1 MAQIGLPFAY
11 GGPPL
16 RGVMRATPE
25 DFFVDED
32 LGFEPDG
39 SGEHAFVRVEKRGAN
54 TEWVARQLACA
65 AGVGPNA
72 VSYAGMKDR
81 HAVTRQ
87 TFSIHLPGRP
97 DPDWSSLQHPEF
109 RLLDCRRHS
118 RKLKRGAHKANAFR
132 IVLRDISG
140 DRAAADV
147 CLAQIAAGGV
157 PNYFGEQRF
166 GRGGDNLERARAM
179 FGGKR
184 VQRHEQGL
192 LLSAARSH
200 LFNSVLAGRVL
211 AGNWN
216 RALDGEVWMLAGSHS
231 IFGPEALTPELTA
244 RMESGDIDP
253 TGPLWGAGELRSAG
267 EVAAIEQEV
276 GGREPDL
283 VRGLV
288 ASGMRQERRALVMR
302 ANDLVATWLS
312 ESDLELR
319 FSLNKGLYATVLI
332 REICNIDA
340 IEEGPD

>member
-1 MAQIGLPFAY
+1 MAQIELPFAY

-16 RGVMRATPE
+16 RGVMRAAPE

-39 SGEHAFVRVEKRGAN
+39 AGEHAFVRIEKRGAN
-54 TEWVARQLACA
+54 TEWVARQLARF

-97 DPDWSSLQHPEF
+97 DPDWGSLQSPEF
-109 RLLDCRRHS
+109 HALDCRRHS

-132 IVLRDISG
+132 IVLRDVGG
-140 DRAAADV
+140 DRAAADT
-147 CLAQIAAGGV
+147 CLERIAAGGV

-166 GRGGDNLERARAM
+166 GRGGDNIERARAM
-179 FGGKR
+179 FAGKR

-192 LLSAARSH
+192 LLSAARSY
-200 LFNSVLAGRVL
+200 LFNRLLAERVL

-216 RALDGEVWMLAGSHS
+216 QALDGEVWMLAGSHS
-231 IFGPEALTPELTA
+231 IFGPEPLTPELSA
-244 RMESGDIDP
+244 RLTSGDIVP
-253 TGPLWGAGELRSAG
+253 TGPLWGVGELRSTGA
-267 EVAAIEQEV
+267 VAALERDAAASV
-276 GGREPDL
+276 DDL

-288 ASGMRQERRALVMR
+288 ACGLRQERRALVLR
-302 ANDLVATWLS
+302 PSDLVANWLKDS
-312 ESDLELR
+312 ALELS
-319 FSLNKGLYATVLI
+319 FSLNKGLYATVLL
-332 REICNIDA
+332 REICA
-340 IEEGPD
+340 TSGIEESPD

>member
-1 MAQIGLPFAY
+1 MAQTELPFAY

-16 RGVMRATPE
+16 RGVMRAASE

-39 SGEHAFVRVEKRGAN
+39 AGEHAFVRIEKRGAN
-54 TEWVARQLACA
+54 TEWVARQLARF

-97 DPDWSSLQHPEF
+97 DPDWGSLQSPEF
-109 RLLDCRRHS
+109 HALDCRRHS

-132 IVLRDISG
+132 IVLRDVGG
-140 DRAAADV
+140 DRAAADT
-147 CLAQIAAGGV
+147 CLERIAAGGV

-166 GRGGDNLERARAM
+166 GRGGDNIERARAM
-179 FGGKR
+179 FAGKR

-192 LLSAARSH
+192 LLSAARSY
-200 LFNSVLAGRVL
+200 LFNRLLAERVL

-216 RALDGEVWMLAGSHS
+216 QALDGEVWMLAGSHS
-231 IFGPEALTPELTA
+231 IFGPEPLTPELSA
-244 RMESGDIDP
+244 RLTSGDIVP
-253 TGPLWGAGELRSAG
+253 TGPLWGVGELRSTGA
-267 EVAAIEQEV
+267 VAALERDAAASV
-276 GGREPDL
+276 DDL

-288 ASGMRQERRALVMR
+288 ACGLRQERRALVLR
-302 ANDLVATWLS
+302 PSDLVANWLEDS
-312 ESDLELR
+312 ALELS
-319 FSLNKGLYATVLI
+319 FSLNKGLYATVLL
-332 REICNIDA
+332 REICA
-340 IEEGPD
+340 TSGIEESPD